1 MSETNTMCPK
11 GEFEGFKILIG
22 KFWSHTLSTTESEWV
37 DKKYLLERF
46 TKEKECLKEVLEYY
60 SIEIVI
66 KEDYKECIQELQTS
80 NYYAHWI
87 IFGNGGGKLPNG
99 GNANLVGQYIDAL
112 KIFWV
117 NGGSLIFWND
127 NTPFVYEYNLF
138 LESAEFPGEISK
150 TKVRFDGNHDGKKIM
165 KPGNISIRLSG
176 ESEFWKFN
184 NKRLFNDGKYPMFS
198 LGHNLVKIDQGTTVC
213 FLEKLDSIALF
224 IHYIF
229 QIS

>member
-1 MSETNTMCPK
+1 LDEITNPDNADETGTSNPEISEKNTMCPK

-22 KFWSHTLSTTESEWV
+22 MFWSHTLSTTESEWV

-66 KEDYKECIQELQTS
+66 KEDYKECIQELQTG

-87 IFGNGGGKLPNG
+87 ICGDGGGKLPNG

-127 NTPFVYEYNLF
+127 NHPFVYECNLF

-165 KPGNISIRLSG
+165 KPGDISIGISG
-176 ESEFWKFN
+176 ESEFGKFN

-198 LGHNLVKIDQGTTVC
+198 LGRN
-213 FLEKLDSIALF
+213 
-224 IHYIF
+224 
-229 QIS
+229 